1 MLRHPKTY
9 LHPPTVGYFRFINLD
24 IFGERAQMANEVEVG
39 TPITKVV
46 HVTKTDNAYEF
57 SVNPGLFFH

>member
-1 MLRHPKTY
+1 MDIVLFIG
-9 LHPPTVGYFRFINLD
+9 VSVSAFINLD

-39 TPITKVV
+39 TPVTKVV
-46 HVTKTDNAYEF
+46 HVTKTNNAYEF